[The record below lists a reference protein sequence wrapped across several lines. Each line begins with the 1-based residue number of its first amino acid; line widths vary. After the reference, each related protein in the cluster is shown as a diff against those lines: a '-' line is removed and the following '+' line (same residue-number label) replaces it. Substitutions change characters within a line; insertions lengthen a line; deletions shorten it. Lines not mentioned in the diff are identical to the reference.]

1 MENHPLTP
9 MTDPDLV
16 RFLSHQTRAPVSLL
30 PHGVLV
36 QGAAATRAAWDRLLA
51 AGARHVLADS
61 SDDQDVAR
69 TVELALAVDPV
80 VVASDPVII
89 GYARALAGTPGAAA
103 GPPALPRGPGA
114 VLVGSVGPTATA
126 QIARFL
132 ADGHAGLVLD
142 LLSPDPEAEVVGAA
156 LAWAAPQ
163 IGARPFVI
171 ATTAEADG
179 VARAQARLGQTDA
192 ARKAER
198 LLAAVARGLRD
209 RGVRR
214 LVVSGGETSGAVV
227 AALGIARVRALP
239 EGALGS
245 GFCVAEAPVP
255 MVLFLKSGKLGADDV
270 FARALDAMQG

>member
-1 MENHPLTP
+1 
-9 MTDPDLV
+9 
-16 RFLSHQTRAPVSLL
+16 
-30 PHGVLV
+30 
-36 QGAAATRAAWDRLLA
+36 
-51 AGARHVLADS
+51 
-61 SDDQDVAR
+61 
-69 TVELALAVDPV
+69 
-80 VVASDPVII
+80 
-89 GYARALAGTPGAAA
+89 
-103 GPPALPRGPGA
+103 